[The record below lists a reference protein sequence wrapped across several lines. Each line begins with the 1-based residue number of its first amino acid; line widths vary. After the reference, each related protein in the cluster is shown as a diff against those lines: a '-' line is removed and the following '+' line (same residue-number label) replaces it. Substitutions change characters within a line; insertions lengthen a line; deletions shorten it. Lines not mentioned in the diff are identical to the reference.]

1 MKTFKTL
8 VLGNGFLGKPLAIS
22 MEADVSPKRLNELTA
37 EDLAPYDVI
46 VNTAAKTSID
56 WCEVNRPETWDTN
69 VTQAVRMAKL
79 LRPDQKYV
87 FLSSACIFKS
97 ETALDINYEDSKPQ
111 PQCYYTESKLE
122 AERQL
127 KECSPDA
134 LIIRPRLLISEKA
147 HPRNTINKLL
157 KYTDVIDCQES
168 ATILEDLIVKIKE
181 LVAYDEKGAFNI
193 FNQGTISPSRICEI
207 FDHPH
212 NKITKAE
219 LDALTEGKA
228 RRVSTILGT
237 RRMTSLLPNIEQR
250 VLEIR
255 KTWFISPEPV

>member
-8 VLGNGFLGKPLAIS
+8 VLGNGFLGRPLAIS
-22 MEADVSPKRLNELTA
+22 MDALISNRRLNEIT
-37 EDLAPYDVI
+37 EKDLEQFDVI
-46 VNTAAKTSID
+46 INTAAKTSID
-56 WCEVNRPETWDTN
+56 WCEVNKEETWDTN
-69 VTQAVRMAKL
+69 VTQAVRVAKL

-97 ETALDINYEDSKPQ
+97 ETPDEINYEDSKPQ

-122 AERQL
+122 AEKQL

-134 LIIRPRLLISEKA
+134 LIIRPRLLISETA

-157 KYTDVIDCQES
+157 KYKDVIDCQES

-181 LVAYDEKGAFNI
+181 LVAYDEKGAFNV

-212 NKITKAE
+212 NKITKAQ
-219 LDALTEGKA
+219 LDTLTQGKA

-237 RRMTSLLPNIEQR
+237 KRMTSLLPNIEQR

-255 KTWFISPEPV
+255 KTWFISPETV

>member
-1 MKTFKTL
+1 MKTLKTL
-8 VLGNGFLGKPLAIS
+8 VLGNGFLGKPLAAS
-22 MEADVSPKRLNELTA
+22 MEADTAEKRLNELDA
-37 EDLAPYDVI
+37 RDLAPYDVI
-46 VNTAAKTSID
+46 INTAAKTSID

-69 VTQAVRMAKL
+69 VTQAVRIAKL

-97 ETALDINYEDSKPQ
+97 HNVTDIRYEDSMPE

-122 AERQL
+122 AEKQL
-127 KECSPDA
+127 KIACPNA
-134 LIIRPRLLISEKA
+134 LVIRPRLLISETA

-157 KYTDVIDCQES
+157 KYKDVIDCQES

-181 LVAYDEKGAFNI
+181 LIAYDEKGPFNI
-193 FNQGTISPSRICEI
+193 FNEGTISPSRICEI

-212 NKITKAE
+212 NKITKE
-219 LDALTEGKA
+219 QLDALTQGKA

-237 RRMTSLLPNIEQR
+237 KRMTSRLPNIEQR

-255 KTWFISPEPV
+255 KTWYLSPETE